1 MVQVLEEAQNNK
13 MLHGH
18 LVQRE
23 TYLNLD
29 KLKGIIY

>member
-1 MVQVLEEAQNNK
+1 MLQVLEEMQNNK

-18 LVQRE
+18 LVQRK

-29 KLKGIIY
+29 KL